1 MPSFPSVLD
10 NTILNAYRSCGRLAQ
25 LSYLEHWKPQGIS
38 VHLHA
43 GAAFARGLEVARK
56 AFYDHSATEEDAIA
70 VGLRALI
77 EAYGNYECPPDSAK
91 SLERV
96 CGAFEYYL
104 GHAFPLAS
112 DGARPRLMPSGKH
125 AIEFSFCEPL
135 PIEHPETGDPI
146 LYSGRAD
153 AVVELA
159 SGIFVLDDKTTSS
172 LGRSWA
178 DQWELRSQFSGYAWA
193 AKQAGF
199 PADGVLVRGVSILKT
214 KYDHAQAIT
223 YRPQW
228 EIDRWLR
235 QTIRDINAMIQD
247 WSLGDFSYSLG
258 EACNHYGGCTFAAIC
273 KKPNPDEWLPAY
285 FERRR
290 WDPLT
295 RTETPLGEQNEHEV
309 A

>member
-1 MPSFPSVLD
+1 MSLPFPSVLD
-10 NTILNAYRSCGRLAQ
+10 NTILNAFRSCPRMAQ
-25 LSYLEHWKPQGIS
+25 LAYFEHWKPQGVS

-56 AFYDHSATEEDAIA
+56 AFFDHAQDQETAMA
-70 VGLRALI
+70 VGLRALVD
-77 EAYGNYECPPDSAK
+77 AYGDFECPPDSAK
-91 SLERV
+91 SLERM

-104 GHAFPLAS
+104 GHAFPLAE
-112 DGARPRLMPSGKH
+112 DTAKPRLMPSGSH

-135 PIEHPETGDPI
+135 PIDHPETGDPI

-153 AVVELA
+153 AVVEL
-159 SGIFVLDDKTTSS
+159 SNGIFVLDDKTTSS

-178 DQWELRSQFSGYAWA
+178 DQWELRSQFSGYSWA

-214 KYDHAQAIT
+214 KYDHAQHIT
-223 YRPQW
+223 FRPQW
-228 EIDRWLR
+228 ELDRWLQ
-235 QTIRDINAMIQD
+235 QTVRDIKRMIECWGVQEFD
-247 WSLGDFSYSLG
+247 YNLG
-258 EACNHYGGCTFAAIC
+258 EACNHYGGCGFASIC
-273 KKPNPDEWLPAY
+273 KKEHPEEWLPVY

-295 RTETPLGEQNEHEV
+295 RTEEAVHV
-309 A
+309 D